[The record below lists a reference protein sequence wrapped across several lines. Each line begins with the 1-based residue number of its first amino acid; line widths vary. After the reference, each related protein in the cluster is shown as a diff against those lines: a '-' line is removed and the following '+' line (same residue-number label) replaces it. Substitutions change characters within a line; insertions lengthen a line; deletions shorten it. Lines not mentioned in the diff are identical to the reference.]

1 MELSK
6 RLEAIAAHVP
16 KGSKLADIGTDHGY
30 IPIYLAE
37 KGQIDKA
44 IAMDINAGPLAKAAS
59 NIHAYHLEDHVA
71 VRLSDGLSELA
82 PGEVDCV
89 IIAGMGGK
97 LIKKMLVD
105 SMQKVNTYNRFIVSP
120 HTDLALV
127 RKTMMDLNIH
137 IIDEDMVKDD
147 NHYYTILIAT
157 TNKDEVMVLPYSR
170 NENPL
175 YFVYGKCLI
184 LKKHPLL
191 LEKLTHENARDYKLI
206 QELQQNGVINRIS
219 ELEHDIKMR
228 DKVISWMQ

>member
-6 RLEAIAAHVP
+6 RLEAIASHVP
-16 KGSKLADIGTDHGY
+16 EGSVLADVGTDHGY
-30 IPIYLAE
+30 IPIELAS
-37 KGQIDKA
+37 KGRIKKG

-59 NIHAYHLEDHVA
+59 NIHAYHLDDKVA
-71 VRLSDGLSELA
+71 VRLSDGLLEVA

-97 LIKKMLVD
+97 LIKKILVD
-105 SMQKVNTYNRFIVSP
+105 SMQKLNTYNRYIISP

-127 RKTMMDLNIH
+127 RKAMMDLNIH
-137 IIDEDMVKDD
+137 IIDEDMVKEDD
-147 NHYYTILIAT
+147 HYYTILIAT
-157 TNKDEVMVLPYSR
+157 TNKDEVMILPYSR

-191 LEKLTHENARDYKLI
+191 MEKLTRENTRDYALI
-206 QELQQNGVINRIS
+206 EELKHKGVINRIS
-219 ELEHDIKMR
+219 ELEHDIKVR
-228 DKVISWMQ
+228 DKVISWMK